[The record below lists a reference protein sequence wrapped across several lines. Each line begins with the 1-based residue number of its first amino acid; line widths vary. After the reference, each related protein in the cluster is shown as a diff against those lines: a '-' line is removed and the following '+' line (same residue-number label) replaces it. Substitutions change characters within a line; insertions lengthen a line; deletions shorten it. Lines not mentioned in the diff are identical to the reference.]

1 MICDKANSLFHHTI
15 EGQTSTPTHQ
25 LTSLT
30 DLQTLPQGTVV
41 ASWRDTSNAQPCSY
55 IISRVQDSA
64 WCESSNVIHFQ
75 VSLCSPRAH
84 PHTHNPCSQCF
95 LLSLSRLRHPPS
107 THINMNI
114 HVSFQEGAC
123 VIHHTL
129 PTSHHD
135 VTDLA
140 GLFESFHNTYRS
152 DMRSAHQLINI

>member
-1 MICDKANSLFHHTI
+1 MLCLAKGFFHSGTKATYLFHHTI

-55 IISRVQDSA
+55 IISKVQDSA
-64 WCESSNVIHFQ
+64 WRVSSNVIHFQ

-95 LLSLSRLRHPPS
+95 LLSLSRLRHPQPCC
-107 THINMNI
+107 HL
-114 HVSFQEGAC
+114 Q
-123 VIHHTL
+123 
-129 PTSHHD
+129 
-135 VTDLA
+135 
-140 GLFESFHNTYRS
+140 HNYYIKDQREY
-152 DMRSAHQLINI
+152 